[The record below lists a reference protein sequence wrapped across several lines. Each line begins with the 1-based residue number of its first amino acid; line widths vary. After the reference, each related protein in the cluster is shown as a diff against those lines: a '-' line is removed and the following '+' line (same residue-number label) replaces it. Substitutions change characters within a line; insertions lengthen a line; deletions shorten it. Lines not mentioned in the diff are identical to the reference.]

1 MKLYNPKHT
10 LRRVM
15 AIVALAIPLWG
26 GPAICAQEADS
37 TATAEKPHTS
47 FFKRFSIS
55 TNALE
60 WLLTV
65 PNLGI
70 EFDLSGGE
78 YNNQSILVAAKYNWD
93 TWHQHPAYYVFNLL
107 DVKGEYRYHFRFQQ
121 AGKDEKFK
129 LFSLNR
135 KNPRTH
141 LAYYIGTYG
150 NYMQYSV
157 KPGKS
162 GLQGW
167 GASLGGVIGFE
178 KPLYEYDKSSI
189 DLDLGLA
196 LGVGFSLFDRYRMS
210 SSGDN
215 YALQGNGWMIMPVL
229 AEVRAAFT
237 WRPVSV
243 KDKYIE
249 RDPQIQVYKNKLADI
264 KSNFEISTNKE
275 AFFDFKVD
283 SLISARNLVSP
294 PDSAEKVAFRN
305 DVYMKYIKDNSQI
318 YRKDF
323 YKFLETNKQELLAQI
338 RDTVRVDTT
347 KAGKV
352 IVRTEFRTDLG
363 LERSYMQKL
372 QNAIESLTAKAKS
385 DFDAKLSKDN
395 HALINADMKKERER
409 MKAEMEKEREE
420 AKQNKEAE
428 EKKKK
433 EKRDSNMHAE

>member
-15 AIVALAIPLWG
+15 AVLALAIPLWG
-26 GPAICAQEADS
+26 GAVICAQEADS
-37 TATAEKPHTS
+37 TATAKEKPMS
-47 FFKRFSIS
+47 FFDRFSIS

-135 KNPRTH
+135 QNPRTH

-178 KPLYEYDKSSI
+178 KPLYEYKRSHI

-196 LGVGFSLFDRYRMS
+196 LGVGFSMFDRYRMS

-243 KDKYIE
+243 KDKYTGT
-249 RDPQIQVYKNKLADI
+249 DPQIEVCATQIEDINIEFGSINKDDFDTPLRDSIKTVNARRLEDLSSDDDEGKENLIYKEYLNYLRDNRQNYR
-264 KSNFEISTNKE
+264 SS
-275 AFFDFKVD
+275 FKKYLSEKRDDMMIRFVGCD
-283 SLISARNLVSP
+283 SLSKKIPESYNGLDKHYLTKLKNVIDTRIS
-294 PDSAEKVAFRN
+294 KVQGEF
-305 DVYMKYIKDNSQI
+305 DKQLKKD
-318 YRKDF
+318 
-323 YKFLETNKQELLAQI
+323 LQELSI
-338 RDTVRVDTT
+338 MDNPNSNGTSPNKR
-347 KAGKV
+347 
-352 IVRTEFRTDLG
+352 
-363 LERSYMQKL
+363 M
-372 QNAIESLTAKAKS
+372 
-385 DFDAKLSKDN
+385 SKDEY
-395 HALINADMKKERER
+395 D
-409 MKAEMEKEREE
+409 
-420 AKQNKEAE
+420 
-428 EKKKK
+428 KKKK
-433 EKRDSNMHAE
+433 ELLKAQDKEEE